1 MELIYTNDLCTGC
14 NKCVRGCPV
23 LTANIATQEGYV
35 TVDPDKCI
43 ACGQCF
49 DVCPHEAR
57 DYYDDTDRFFEDLA
71 SGKKISVILAPAFL
85 ANYPKEYQRVL
96 GYLKS
101 KGVSHICSVSF
112 GADITTWGYL
122 KYITEHKFF
131 GGISQPCPAVVTYVE
146 KYIPELIPRLM
157 PVHSP
162 MMCTAIYMKK
172 YMQVTDEIAFISP
185 CIAKKLEITDPNC
198 GGYVSYNVTFEKM
211 MKYIGNDY
219 EGCEPYTDEL
229 EYGLGSLYPMPG
241 GLRENVEHFLGKEQ
255 VVRQVEGEHEAY
267 EYLRSYAKRIQQNKE
282 LPFMVDILNCA
293 KGCLYGTATD
303 PKRGTDDVML
313 TIAKLRNSKTSA
325 KQEKAHFGRKSKS
338 RSPWADTLTPEER
351 LKNFM
356 DAFGKLDINDFM
368 RSYTNR
374 AVHIEEPSEQEKAHF
389 GRKSKSRSPWAETLT
404 PEERLKNFMDAF
416 GKLNINDFMRS
427 YTNRAVHIEEPSEQ
441 EKNHLFAEMKKDTYE
456 EQHRD
461 CESCGYSSC
470 TNMVRAIHNGVNVK
484 ENCVHYVRG
493 MAEEETKKI
502 AELRDQERTE
512 QEIRQQKI
520 TDITDRFITLSD
532 NIAELNTA
540 NEESANEAT
549 NLAQYIQD
557 ISRLCD
563 ELNESIRIMSDF
575 ISVYKKSNEDISAI
589 AGQTNLLSLNAS
601 IEAARA
607 GENGRGFAVVAEEIR
622 TLSDST
628 KDLLTQNDQKAEA
641 ILPKITQ
648 SMDSIKDLVES
659 MNTMTQKVSTIAAN
673 TEEISSQTTYVQ
685 NMTEEMRDEVKEL

>member
-1 MELIYTNDLCTGC
+1 MFLI
-14 NKCVRGCPV
+14 
-23 LTANIATQEGYV
+23 
-35 TVDPDKCI
+35 
-43 ACGQCF
+43 
-49 DVCPHEAR
+49 
-57 DYYDDTDRFFEDLA
+57 
-71 SGKKISVILAPAFL
+71 
-85 ANYPKEYQRVL
+85 
-96 GYLKS
+96 
-101 KGVSHICSVSF
+101 
-112 GADITTWGYL
+112 
-122 KYITEHKFF
+122 
-131 GGISQPCPAVVTYVE
+131 
-146 KYIPELIPRLM
+146 
-157 PVHSP
+157 
-162 MMCTAIYMKK
+162 
-172 YMQVTDEIAFISP
+172 
-185 CIAKKLEITDPNC
+185 
-198 GGYVSYNVTFEKM
+198 NVTFEKM

-338 RSPWADTLTPEER
+338 RSPL
-351 LKNFM
+351 
-356 DAFGKLDINDFM
+356 
-368 RSYTNR
+368 
-374 AVHIEEPSEQEKAHF
+374 
-389 GRKSKSRSPWAETLT
+389 AETLT

-441 EKNHLFAEMKKDTYE
+441 EKNRLFAEMKKDTYE

>member
-1 MELIYTNDLCTGC
+1 MELIYTTDLCTGC
-14 NKCVRGCPV
+14 NKCVRSCPV

-43 ACGQCF
+43 ACGECF

-374 AVHIEEPSEQEKAHF
+374 AVHIEEPSEQEKN
-389 GRKSKSRSPWAETLT
+389 
-404 PEERLKNFMDAF
+404 RLF
-416 GKLNINDFMRS
+416 
-427 YTNRAVHIEEPSEQ
+427 T
-441 EKNHLFAEMKKDTYE
+441 EMKKDTYE

-493 MAEEETKKI
+493 MAEEEAKKI

-628 KDLLTQNDQKAEA
+628 KYLLTQNDQKAEA

-673 TEEISSQTTYVQ
+673 TEEITSQTTYVQ

>member
-14 NKCVRGCPV
+14 NKCVRSCPV

-43 ACGQCF
+43 VCGQCF

-146 KYIPELIPRLM
+146 KYIPELIPCLM

-313 TIAKLRNSKTSA
+313 TIAKLRNSKTNG

-374 AVHIEEPSEQEKAHF
+374 AVHIEEPSEQEK
-389 GRKSKSRSPWAETLT
+389 
-404 PEERLKNFMDAF
+404 
-416 GKLNINDFMRS
+416 
-427 YTNRAVHIEEPSEQ
+427 NR
-441 EKNHLFAEMKKDTYE
+441 LFAEMKKDTYE

-493 MAEEETKKI
+493 LAEEEAKKI
-502 AELRDQERTE
+502 AEIRDQERNA
-512 QEIRQQKI
+512 QEIRQKKI
-520 TDITDRFITLSD
+520 AAITERFIALSD

-641 ILPKITQ
+641 IFPKITQ

>member
-1 MELIYTNDLCTGC
+1 
-14 NKCVRGCPV
+14 
-23 LTANIATQEGYV
+23 
-35 TVDPDKCI
+35 
-43 ACGQCF
+43 
-49 DVCPHEAR
+49 
-57 DYYDDTDRFFEDLA
+57 
-71 SGKKISVILAPAFL
+71 
-85 ANYPKEYQRVL
+85 
-96 GYLKS
+96 
-101 KGVSHICSVSF
+101 
-112 GADITTWGYL
+112 
-122 KYITEHKFF
+122 
-131 GGISQPCPAVVTYVE
+131 
-146 KYIPELIPRLM
+146 
-157 PVHSP
+157 
-162 MMCTAIYMKK
+162 
-172 YMQVTDEIAFISP
+172 MQVTDEIAFISP

-374 AVHIEEPSEQEKAHF
+374 AVHIEEPSEQEK
-389 GRKSKSRSPWAETLT
+389 
-404 PEERLKNFMDAF
+404 
-416 GKLNINDFMRS
+416 
-427 YTNRAVHIEEPSEQ
+427 NR
-441 EKNHLFAEMKKDTYE
+441 LFAEMKKDTYE

-540 NEESANEAT
+540 NEESANE
-549 NLAQYIQD
+549 QPIWH
-557 ISRLCD
+557 
-563 ELNESIRIMSDF
+563 SIFRIF
-575 ISVYKKSNEDISAI
+575 PVCA
-589 AGQTNLLSLNAS
+589 
-601 IEAARA
+601 
-607 GENGRGFAVVAEEIR
+607 
-622 TLSDST
+622 
-628 KDLLTQNDQKAEA
+628 
-641 ILPKITQ
+641 
-648 SMDSIKDLVES
+648 
-659 MNTMTQKVSTIAAN
+659 MN
-673 TEEISSQTTYVQ
+673 
-685 NMTEEMRDEVKEL
+685 

>member
-14 NKCVRGCPV
+14 NKCVRDCPV
-23 LTANIATQEGYV
+23 LTANVAIQEGHV
-35 TVDPDKCI
+35 QVDADKCI
-43 ACGQCF
+43 GCGACF
-49 DVCPHEAR
+49 DACPHGAR
-57 DYYDDTDRFFEDLA
+57 DYYDDTEQFFADLA

-85 ANYPKEYQRVL
+85 ANYPREYQRVL
-96 GYLKS
+96 GYLKR
-101 KGVSHICSVSF
+101 KGVNHICSVSF

-211 MKYIGNDY
+211 MQYIGTDY

-303 PKRGTDDVML
+303 PERGTDDVML
-313 TIAKLRNSKTSA
+313 TIARLRSSKTNVE
-325 KQEKAHFGRKSKS
+325 QEKGRFGKKSKNK
-338 RSPWADTLTPEER
+338 SPWADHLTPEER

-356 DAFGKLDINDFM
+356 DAFAKLHIEDFM
-368 RSYTNR
+368 RKYTNR
-374 AVHIEEPSEQEKAHF
+374 AVKIEEP
-389 GRKSKSRSPWAETLT
+389 T
-404 PEERLKNFMDAF
+404 
-416 GKLNINDFMRS
+416 
-427 YTNRAVHIEEPSEQ
+427 EQ
-441 EKNHLFAEMKKDTYE
+441 EKNRLFAEMKKDTYE
-456 EQHRD
+456 EQHKD

-484 ENCVHYVRG
+484 KNCVHYVRS
-493 MAEEETKKI
+493 MAEEEAKKI

-575 ISVYKKSNEDISAI
+575 ISVYKKSNEDISSI

-607 GENGRGFAVVAEEIR
+607 GEHGRGFAVVAEEIR

>member
-14 NKCVRGCPV
+14 NKCVRSCPV

-43 ACGQCF
+43 ACGECF

-101 KGVSHICSVSF
+101 KGVNHICSVSF

-356 DAFGKLDINDFM
+356 DAFGKLDI
-368 RSYTNR
+368 S
-374 AVHIEEPSEQEKAHF
+374 
-389 GRKSKSRSPWAETLT
+389 
-404 PEERLKNFMDAF
+404 
-416 GKLNINDFMRS
+416 DFMRS

-441 EKNHLFAEMKKDTYE
+441 EKNRLFAEMKKDTYE

-470 TNMVRAIHNGVNVK
+470 TNLVRAIHNGVNVK

-493 MAEEETKKI
+493 LAEEEAKK
-502 AELRDQERTE
+502 
-512 QEIRQQKI
+512 
-520 TDITDRFITLSD
+520 
-532 NIAELNTA
+532 IAELNTA

>member
-14 NKCVRGCPV
+14 NKCVRSCPV

-43 ACGQCF
+43 ACGECF

-101 KGVSHICSVSF
+101 KGVNHICSVSF

-172 YMQVTDEIAFISP
+172 YMQVTDEVAFISP

-356 DAFGKLDINDFM
+356 DAFGKLDI
-368 RSYTNR
+368 S
-374 AVHIEEPSEQEKAHF
+374 
-389 GRKSKSRSPWAETLT
+389 
-404 PEERLKNFMDAF
+404 
-416 GKLNINDFMRS
+416 DFMRS

-441 EKNHLFAEMKKDTYE
+441 EKNRLFAEMKKDTYE

-470 TNMVRAIHNGVNVK
+470 TNLVRAIHNGVNVK

-493 MAEEETKKI
+493 LAEEEAKK
-502 AELRDQERTE
+502 
-512 QEIRQQKI
+512 
-520 TDITDRFITLSD
+520 
-532 NIAELNTA
+532 IAELNTA